1 MKKVAMYLIMIL
13 VTFILVGCN
22 QNDKYTNL
30 KVDIGESINFS
41 DEEINKA
48 VDCLKSNF
56 DFEACTLTKIYY
68 DEKKS
73 NNAVKDYLQ
82 FGKGLEN
89 KVKAENVIVLFS
101 DFDVDGSGKNPVLE
115 PNSTYTDYNWVLIR
129 DNKSKNWKIVEWGY

>member
-1 MKKVAMYLIMIL
+1 MKGVATYLIMIL
-13 VTFILVGCN
+13 VAFISVGCN

-56 DFEACTLTKIYY
+56 DFE
-68 DEKKS
+68 
-73 NNAVKDYLQ
+73 
-82 FGKGLEN
+82 
-89 KVKAENVIVLFS
+89 
-101 DFDVDGSGKNPVLE
+101 

-129 DNKSKNWKIVEWGY
+129 DDKSKNWKIVEWGY

>member
-1 MKKVAMYLIMIL
+1 MKRVATYLIMIL
-13 VTFILVGCN
+13 IVLILIGCD
-22 QNDKYTNL
+22 QGDKYTNL
-30 KVDIGESINFS
+30 TVDIGESINFS

-73 NNAVKDYLQ
+73 TTAAKNYLQ
-82 FGKGLEN
+82 FGKGSEN

-115 PNSTYTDYNWVLIR
+115 PNSTYTDYNWILIR
-129 DNKSKNWKIVEWGY
+129 DDKSKNWKIDDCGY

>member
-13 VTFILVGCN
+13 VAFISVGCN

-82 FGKGLEN
+82 FGKGYEN

-115 PNSTYTDYNWVLIR
+115 PNSTYTDYNWVLTR
-129 DNKSKNWKIVEWGY
+129 DDKSKNWKIVEWGY